1 MFKTITSSLDPR
13 KTPPVEDIQ
22 KIPPFIF
29 ARWLSGSMHAISAAN
44 AFNIYPDIPIE
55 VQYNLVKAAF
65 GGKIRFI
72 PYPKNVSGD
81 TQKQYQYLAEH
92 FKISLEKAREYSE
105 MLDSKEL
112 HKIVSMYSDME
123 SRK

>member
-1 MFKTITSSLDPR
+1 
-13 KTPPVEDIQ
+13 
-22 KIPPFIF
+22 
-29 ARWLSGSMHAISAAN
+29 MHAISAAN

-55 VQYNLVKAAF
+55 VQYNLVKTAF

-72 PYPKNVSGD
+72 PYPKNVPED